1 MLLVLII
8 VWAVVVGGCLGYA
21 LVAGFRTFRRVR
33 AAQATLESRIAV
45 LSSEGLVTL
54 EERTAELN
62 VKMVK
67 MQASLE
73 RLEQSLDALSILTV
87 PVSGLATA
95 LVALRRILRR

>member
-21 LVAGFRTFRRVR
+21 LVSGFRTFRRVR

-95 LVALRRILRR
+95 LVALRRILRK